1 MFDICPFYPQK
12 SAKRIFKTL
21 MKHSIKSLM
30 FKLFTISGNITKC
43 PSNELVARHRLE
55 MMATFATIW
64 QCFTFCSRQVSAET
78 QHSFTLSADVRKDER
93 YKQPC
98 HLKKFHKT
106 IIFDFQKTLVKRYH
120 PNIID
125 VLYQSSNSILV
136 IMEQ

>member
-1 MFDICPFYPQK
+1 
-12 SAKRIFKTL
+12 

-106 IIFDFQKTLVKRYH
+106 ILFRVLKKHVKRYH

-125 VLYQSSNSILV
+125 VLCQWSKFDTCNNGTM
-136 IMEQ
+136 IMFTSDQCSFHVAY

>member
-55 MMATFATIW
+55 MMATFATGW
-64 QCFTFCSRQVSAET
+64 QHLLQVGNVLY
-78 QHSFTLSADVRKDER
+78 FVADESQLRPSTASLYQLMCGR

-106 IIFDFQKTLVKRYH
+106 ILFRVLKTHVKRYH

-125 VLYQSSNSILV
+125 VLYQ
-136 IMEQ
+136 